1 MLPSVVVVCDV
12 TDLETLVREWRRS
25 CRRRPRPSWCP
36 ARERRG
42 TAARRAAPST
52 GTGGDIVSLLGDIIH
67 PCTPCADSIV
77 RPRHRREAGD
87 GVETESGSS
96 QPVKDERQV
105 RIENILPPYKIFNV
119 VPVQTVLNNSGQFG
133 FQVSTTAA
141 GGAVVTAAGEQQTPA
156 ETVIQNINN
165 LSLAGE
171 DSLGNRKNMSGH
183 QKYFHPQDAAWRT
196 SRPAS
201 ARRPSPRARL
211 TARARRSRSCRRRC
225 SSTRS
230 SWPSSSSCSSSTNS
244 CSSR

>member
-1 MLPSVVVVCDV
+1 MSESGERAAGEGRGPAGAQQ
-12 TDLETLVREWRRS
+12 ERGGG
-25 CRRRPRPSWCP
+25 RRRD
-36 ARERRG
+36 EQ
-42 TAARRAAPST
+42 RRAQGQVGILS
-52 GTGGDIVSLLGDIIH
+52 VLGDIIH

-105 RIENILPPYKIFNV
+105 RVENILIPLQIFNV

-171 DSLGNRKNMSGH
+171 CSLGNSNNGYF
-183 QKYFHPQDAAWRT
+183 QTYFHPQDAAWRT

-201 ARRPSPRARL
+201 VRRRSPRARL

-244 CSSR
+244 CSSRLGQPKVKS